1 MTIVTPDTQTR
12 VGHFLGLFEP
22 PLTESAGLSVQ
33 HDDETARPAHLMMSP
48 EDIICLTNLFYSE
61 VPLPSRS
68 TDSPYSTNPSTAS
81 SLAGSSTL
89 TYGSIELGSTMASSL
104 TPSIS
109 GTFATSDTVVS
120 EISTEDSH
128 FKDKQSAFPTL
139 ANLDLKTRPV
149 ESKVNLGQQMKFTCQ
164 KLAETIASETDPA
177 RRPAHE
183 WTLIYIRHNG
193 KELQLSPG
201 NTDSKARDI
210 ISFEEVPPPHGIRRY
225 DLQALQEAITR
236 LIVQRDAI
244 RDPIDD
250 LQARAENLIDNA
262 SILKNLFESVMS
274 HCDANFDFTN
284 ALFWWKNIQVLERL
298 SSSPYDSD
306 YLNTILE
313 VMTME
318 LRASIDALTKATD
331 QNRAW
336 CHSLHRVQMSQKQ
349 DLYKSEI
356 ARKALRVKMWYVSDV
371 RNSAPY
377 EDALYVTRA
386 LRAMTSSSRMKQP
399 GSISNWARHRL
410 RNSAGQDRSTA
421 QTLEA
426 LAAHRD
432 HGGLS
437 KLADEQVELTS
448 RWLTR
453 NSIENFC
460 KGEERIHRFCFEV
473 QKCVNKLAGLNL
485 LDSPVLWSSRLFG
498 REKLMF
504 DARLPTSRNYDF
516 PYKNLTTSGYA
527 SNQSA
532 FTSPQSPHSSFAS
545 PLDRYGFRSDSNTNN
560 FSRNWNHPRA
570 SVDLNATAPAAKKTN
585 HSGTTSLQSPST
597 VQHSPAS
604 LGYSSSYRN
613 LPEEVIDA
621 KRSFTSQIKKILYSL
636 IISEL
641 GSLLWTQGSETDAW
655 INLQQSNET
664 TLLKQPQQV
673 PANAVET
680 NGPRRTRDSNPTSSE
695 SDHSVSTFREHQRSK
710 VVSPQNKGV
719 HSQEDATNTPVPP
732 PSSDAQANGSI
743 GERNQSPFPY
753 SDAYRV
759 LLENFSLSPDP
770 YTKLQIL
777 SELEVLVLNSTDD
790 IATTQMTTEL
800 QSLSTDPYLGSGSYV
815 NGRSIGVPRTKAT
828 SLEEVIANCTE
839 RRAGTL
845 KFEAPRGGV
854 MRVSQFN
861 SPTLEPMNTDSI
873 INALLAIFR
882 NPSLR
887 PPTLYRDLQ
896 FIAAFTSPSILDQTS
911 QGKAFWDAG
920 LAALVLKEDL
930 CASMITR
937 ATQITN
943 YHISAS
949 KPAFEIPDPTLAN
962 TTLRDAAQLWLIT
975 AKEGSPVA
983 ARELGLFYLTHP
995 ELLSRVTLPLSKAKE
1010 VFRPIISG
1018 DLRGGGAGGSL
1029 GGGAGSGAT
1038 GGLDALTFAV
1048 VFHWMELAANGG
1060 DRDARDFLKENGE
1073 LSGGR

>member
-1 MTIVTPDTQTR
+1 MTIVTPDTQAR

-22 PLTESAGLSVQ
+22 PLLESADSPVQ
-33 HDDETARPAHLMMSP
+33 HDDETARPAHLMISP
-48 EDIICLTNLFYSE
+48 EEIICLTNFFYSE

-68 TDSPYSTNPSTAS
+68 ADSPYSTNPSTAS

-89 TYGSIELGSTMASSL
+89 TYGSMELGSTTASSL
-104 TPSIS
+104 APSIS
-109 GTFATSDTVVS
+109 GTFATSNTVVS
-120 EISTEDSH
+120 EISPEDSH
-128 FKDKQSAFPTL
+128 LKDKQSAFSTL
-139 ANLDLKTRPV
+139 ENLDLKPRPV
-149 ESKVNLGQQMKFTCQ
+149 ESKVNLGQRMKLVCQ
-164 KLAETIASETDPA
+164 KLAEMIASETDPVH
-177 RRPAHE
+177 RPAHE
-183 WTLIYIRHNG
+183 WAFFYIRQNG
-193 KELQLSPG
+193 KELQLNPG
-201 NTDSKARDI
+201 NIDSKPREIPSLDE
-210 ISFEEVPPPHGIRRY
+210 ISPPRGIHRH
-225 DLQALQEAITR
+225 DLQALREAITR
-236 LIVQRDAI
+236 LIIHHDAF
-244 RDPIDD
+244 RDPIND
-250 LQARAENLIDNA
+250 LQARTGNINDNAYLLENL
-262 SILKNLFESVMS
+262 FGSVMS
-274 HCDANFDFTN
+274 DCDANLDYAN
-284 ALFWWKNIQVLERL
+284 ALFWWKNIQLLGRL
-298 SSSPYDSD
+298 SFSADNSD

-313 VMTME
+313 VIAMD
-318 LRASIDALTKATD
+318 LQASIDALTKVTE

-336 CHSLHRVQMSQKQ
+336 CFSLHTVQNFQKQ
-349 DLYKSEI
+349 DLYKLEN

-371 RNSAPY
+371 KHSAPY

-386 LRAMTSSSRMKQP
+386 LRAMASSSRLKQP

-410 RNSAGQDRSTA
+410 RNSAGHDRSAA

-426 LAAHRD
+426 LAAPRD
-432 HGGLS
+432 HGGFS

-498 REKLMF
+498 REKLLF

-516 PYKNLTTSGYA
+516 SYKNSITNAYA
-527 SNQSA
+527 SNHSA
-532 FTSPQSPHSSFAS
+532 FMSPQPSYSSFAS
-545 PLDRYGFRSDSNTNN
+545 PSDPYGFRSDNNTNHL
-560 FSRNWNHPRA
+560 SRIWNLPKA
-570 SVDLNATAPAAKKTN
+570 SVEFNATASASKSKIH
-585 HSGTTSLQSPST
+585 HSGITSLPST
-597 VQHSPAS
+597 STAQQSSAS
-604 LGYSSSYRN
+604 SSHTSSYRN
-613 LPEEVIDA
+613 LPEEVINE
-621 KRSFTSQIKKILYSL
+621 KKSFTHQIKKFLHSL
-636 IISEL
+636 IISDL
-641 GSLLWTQGSETDAW
+641 GYLLWSRGSETDVW
-655 INLQQSNET
+655 IGLQHSNEAPP
-664 TLLKQPQQV
+664 LKQSQQV
-673 PANAVET
+673 SPDGVEMK
-680 NGPRRTRDSNPTSSE
+680 GPRRTRDSNPTSSE

-710 VVSPQNKGV
+710 IASSQHKGIHSPKN
-719 HSQEDATNTPVPP
+719 ATDIFVPP
-732 PSSDAQANGSI
+732 VSSNAQVDGSI
-743 GERNQSPFPY
+743 GQSNELPFPY

-759 LLENFSLSPDP
+759 LLEKFSLSPDP
-770 YTKLQIL
+770 YMKLQIL
-777 SELEVLVLNSTDD
+777 SELEVLVLHSIDD
-790 IATTQMTTEL
+790 ISNTKVTTEL
-800 QSLSTDPYLGSGSYV
+800 QSPVADPHLGSGSYV
-815 NGRSIGVPRTKAT
+815 NGRSLGVPRTKAT

-845 KFEAPRGGV
+845 KLGAQRGAK
-854 MRVSQFN
+854 RISHFN
-861 SPTLEPMNTDSI
+861 SPNLEPVNTDSI

-887 PPTLYRDLQ
+887 PSTLYRDLQ
-896 FIAAFTSPSILDQTS
+896 FIAAFTPPSILDQTS

-920 LAALVLKEDL
+920 LAALALKEDL

-937 ATQITN
+937 ASQITN

-949 KPAFEIPDPTLAN
+949 KPAFQIPDPILAN

-995 ELLSRVTLPLSKAKE
+995 ELLSRVTLPFSKAKE

-1018 DLRGGGAGGSL
+1018 DLRGGGVGGGLGGDS
-1029 GGGAGSGAT
+1029 GGGAA